1 MTKHDL
7 YIKATFQL
15 EMGSMLK
22 KVGL

>member
-22 KVGL
+22 KVGS